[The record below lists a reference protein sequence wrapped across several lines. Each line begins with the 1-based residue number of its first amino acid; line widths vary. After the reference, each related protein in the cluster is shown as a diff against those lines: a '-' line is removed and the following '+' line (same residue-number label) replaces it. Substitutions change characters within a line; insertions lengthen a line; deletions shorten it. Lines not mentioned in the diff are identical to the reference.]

1 MIRFVLIKARKYK
14 QLDPLGNPIYDLNS
28 KNVVGIIPNK
38 KLLGN
43 PSSPIPPEILGKS
56 IVDEDIS
63 FDVIREPWNEYKLKD
78 GNIIKVKLVLT
89 IVSRTDKFD
98 EMGEPIYLINT
109 QPVVKSVP
117 SKR

>member
-63 FDVIREPWNEYKLKD
+63 FDVIREL
-78 GNIIKVKLVLT
+78 GMNI
-89 IVSRTDKFD
+89 S
-98 EMGEPIYLINT
+98 
-109 QPVVKSVP
+109 
-117 SKR
+117 